1 MDNTKYNELKA
12 AYERLYDD
20 YNYLLERYE
29 LLEKA
34 VASGNNHISEEEY
47 DSVMNEYF
55 KIKNN
60 YKKIIANDMEF

>member
-34 VASGNNHISEEEY
+34 VASGNNQISEEEY

-60 YKKIIANDMEF
+60 YKKIIAKDMYF